1 MATFRN
7 RLPPRHD
14 LVPVFATV
22 VFPVFSWSLIWF
34 FQKMPGW
41 QPFLNTWAIL
51 SILAYAVGF
60 ALLESLIVLALVVVL
75 AAILP
80 ARALRVQFTALGSTV
95 VLAATFWTIIFQLIF
110 EPVIL
115 YWSAGEFA
123 LWFGLALVS
132 ILLAVYLV
140 HRSPRAQRMVM
151 ALADRLTV
159 FVYLYVPLGL
169 LGLLVVLIR
178 NLA

>member
-7 RLPPRHD
+7 RLPPRRD
-14 LVPVFATV
+14 LLPVWATIL
-22 VFPVFSWSLIWF
+22 FPVFSWSLIWF

-41 QPFLNTWAIL
+41 QPFLNIGAIL
-51 SILAYAVGF
+51 SILAYALGF
-60 ALLESLIVLALVVVL
+60 ALLESLIVLGVVVAL

-80 ARALRVQFTALGSTV
+80 ARALRTRFAALGSTL
-95 VLAATFWTIIFQLIF
+95 VLASTFWTIIFQLIF

-115 YWSAGEFA
+115 YWTGIEFIV
-123 LWFGLALVS
+123 WFGLALVS
-132 ILLAVYLV
+132 ILLAVVLV
-140 HRSPRAQRMVM
+140 HRSRRAQRIVTS
-151 ALADRLTV
+151 LADRLTV

-169 LGLLVVLIR
+169 VGLVVVLIR